1 MSRGASRTT
10 IKSMMELSATKDN
23 GESLTFV
30 AESPASKIAVFWQLC
45 IDQKHSH

>member
-1 MSRGASRTT
+1 MSREASRTT
-10 IKSMMELSATKDN
+10 TKSMMELSATKDN

-30 AESPASKIAVFWQLC
+30 AESSTSKTAVFWQLC